1 MAIAQPPKRP
11 LARKRARAHTPAP
24 PTAQPPRQTKPPSGT
39 PTHASSPHTSNAS
52 KNTPPWR
59 NASNSPA
66 PHGSASNSN
75 ATAPSSTHKSTHH
88 RATTYSIKPPYKPL
102 AAPNRSHHFPH
113 KSPPKPEKSASP
125 TNSHSATN
133 SPVEALFWGA
143 TPIGGLLPPIRLRCR
158 AIASPQYARLSVLCS
173 RQPACASNLRAY
185 ARFFLG
191 GYAYWR
197 PTAPNTAPLPC
208 YCLSA
213 IRTS

>member
-1 MAIAQPPKRP
+1 MGPHRTPTRRHHPRRTNRRIIGPRHTRQSRP
-11 LARKRARAHTPAP
+11 TSRSQC
-24 PTAQPPRQTKPPSGT
+24 PTA
-39 PTHASSPHTSNAS
+39 PT
-52 KNTPPWR
+52 
-59 NASNSPA
+59 
-66 PHGSASNSN
+66 
-75 ATAPSSTHKSTHH
+75 
-88 RATTYSIKPPYKPL
+88 I
-102 AAPNRSHHFPH
+102 
-113 KSPPKPEKSASP
+113 SP
-125 TNSHSATN
+125 TNRRQNPKNPHPLPILTPQLTHQSKRF
-133 SPVEALFWGA
+133 FWGA

-158 AIASPQYARLSVLCS
+158 AIAYRQYARLSVLCS